1 MSSEKNINEGAKK
14 LQLLVGSFFCLCG
27 IILLSE
33 GKKIEGW
40 GTLITG
46 ILVFYS
52 AVKD

>member
-1 MSSEKNINEGAKK
+1 MSSEKNTKQSTKTFFLII
-14 LQLLVGSFFCLCG
+14 GSFSFVCG
-27 IILLSE
+27 LILLSE

-46 ILVFYS
+46 ILAFYS